1 MYAIVEIA
9 GQQFKAEAGKRLFV
23 HRLEAERGSVVEFEK
38 VLLLDTDGKVKIGAP
53 TVQGAK
59 VVCEVLS
66 HVKGDKVIIFK
77 KKRRKGYKKCNGHRQ
92 FFTELKI
99 NEVVA

>member
-38 VLLLDTDGKVKIGAP
+38 VLLLDTDGKVQIGVP
-53 TVQGAK
+53 TVKGAK